1 MPSSGDFVGQSA
13 FARGLDVMD
22 YMDQMDDMDVVV
34 VGAF

>member
-1 MPSSGDFVGQSA
+1 MGQSA